1 MFGQFVAGK
10 LQDAREKLAEPHG
23 DDETF
28 SGP

>member
-1 MFGQFVAGK
+1 MIGQKVGGFLQNAGK
-10 LQDAREKLAEPHG
+10 KLAEPHG